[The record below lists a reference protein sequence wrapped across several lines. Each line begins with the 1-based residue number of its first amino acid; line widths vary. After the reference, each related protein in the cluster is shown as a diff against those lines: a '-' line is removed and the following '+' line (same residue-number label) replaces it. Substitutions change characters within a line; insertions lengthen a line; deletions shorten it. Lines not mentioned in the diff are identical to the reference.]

1 MKIAKVFSCVFIFCG
16 ISSYAQN
23 IEAPSWV
30 DFTQKR
36 AAGNLSEA
44 TLSDFSYTGYHFSE
58 REIPDVSNWNTLSV
72 VDYGAVPNDDNYD
85 DASIQATIN
94 AAEASGVPTVV
105 YFPAGRYVVSS
116 EATKNSP
123 ILIRK
128 SNIVLKGAGMGAGGT
143 EIYSDKFGDSANS
156 FPYRFQFAP
165 ANVTS
170 VDITNV
176 TSNIKKGDYEVVVAN
191 TNGLS
196 VGQSVDLYQR
206 NPDNIAANMPGLSF
220 NQNWIRIINNGI
232 RPYEKHIIT
241 AISGN
246 TVTFKNPVQLN
257 MPYNGTTVLK
267 THNTIEEV
275 GVQDILFTSGWKY
288 YPEIFRHHANEIVD
302 YAWRAVYFSNVKN
315 GWIKDCHF
323 KDWNEMIQ
331 IERSIAV
338 TVKDILMTGKKGH
351 TSYYSRYS
359 YGVLFENCVDNVS
372 EGLTEE
378 GKKGML
384 HGPGMRW
391 STTSSVFVNCNMQ
404 EDQAIDCHG
413 YHPYANLLD
422 NINGGVLLGNGG
434 AEEAYPNSG
443 PYLAFWNFKHEAS
456 FTSRLYDFWWL
467 SGTSQRRT
475 HTFAHPIFVGFQVG
489 AGEKIYFK
497 NQRLDEL
504 RGRQVYPNSLFDAQL
519 QLRLYDGY
527 MSASSQKENFKA
539 KFANDNDNS
548 TAWESATTGVG
559 QWIMLDFGV
568 QKPANAVM
576 LNEPTPSVNNWK
588 IDYWDE
594 TQWKP
599 ITSGQEIGA
608 NKTIL
613 FDKVTARKFR
623 FTVESMLPGKENASV
638 SFTQFSVLEVADP
651 NDTDSDGIANAED
664 ACPNTPMGAVVDAK
678 GCEVFSLPSD
688 NFSIQL
694 LGESCTGKD
703 NGQVVISAD
712 ATHDYVATIDGV
724 SYDFT
729 DTTTLTDLAPGTYDL
744 CISVTGKDYEQC
756 YGITIAGGV
765 SLSGSIQVASNS
777 AHVAV
782 ATGTAPFTVFK
793 NGELLFQTQEY
804 SFSLAVSQ
812 GDEIAVNSK
821 EACEGELITRVGML
835 ASPYAYPNP
844 TTGSFVLYVPTTAK
858 EVELEVYNIYSQQ
871 IQMGRYDVSDGKVEL
886 DINNAP
892 QGVYF
897 VKLSSEI
904 PVFIK
909 IIKN

>member
-1 MKIAKVFSCVFIFCG
+1 MKLAKVFSCVFIFCG

-23 IEAPSWV
+23 VEAPSWV

-36 AAGNLSEA
+36 AVGNLSEA

-58 REIPDVSNWNTLSV
+58 KEIPDVSNWNTLSV

-85 DASIQATIN
+85 DAAIQATIN

-143 EIYSDKFGDSANS
+143 EIFSDKFGDSDNR

-165 ANVTS
+165 TNVTS

-176 TSNIKKGDYEVVVAN
+176 TSNVKKGDYEVVVAN

-206 NPDNIAANMPGLSF
+206 NPDNIAANMPGLTF
-220 NQNWIRIINNGI
+220 NPNWIRIINNGI

-241 AISGN
+241 SISVN

-331 IERSIAV
+331 IEKSIAV
-338 TVKDILMTGKKGH
+338 TVKDILMTGKRGH
-351 TSYYSRYS
+351 TSFYSRYS
-359 YGVLFENCVDNVS
+359 YGVLFENCIDNVS

-422 NINGGVLLGNGG
+422 NVNGGVLLGNGG

-443 PYLAFWNFKHEAS
+443 PFLTFWNFKHEAS
-456 FTSRLYDFWWL
+456 FISRLYDFWWL
-467 SGTSQRRT
+467 SGDNRRRT
-475 HTFAHPIFVGFQVG
+475 HTFALPIFVGFQPG
-489 AGEKIYFK
+489 AGENIYFK

-519 QLRLYDGY
+519 QLRLYGGY
-527 MSASSQKENFKA
+527 MSASSQKENFKS
-539 KFANDNDNS
+539 KFANDNVNS
-548 TAWESATTGVG
+548 TAWESANNGVG
-559 QWIMLDFGV
+559 QWIMLDFGA
-568 QKPANAVM
+568 QKLANAVM
-576 LNEPTPSVNNWK
+576 LHEPSSSVNDWK
-588 IDYWDE
+588 LDYWDE

-599 ITSGQEIGA
+599 LTSGQGIGA

-623 FTVESMLPGKENASV
+623 FTVESMLSGKENAPV
-638 SFTQFSVLEVADP
+638 SFSEYSVLEVADP

-664 ACPNTPMGAVVDAK
+664 DCPNTPLGAVVDAQ

-694 LGESCTGKD
+694 LSETCTGKS
-703 NGQVVISAD
+703 NGQVLISATD
-712 ATHDYVATIDGV
+712 THDYVATIDGV

-729 DTTTLTDLAPGTYDL
+729 TTTTLSDLVPGTYDL

-756 YGITIAGGV
+756 YSVTIAGGV
-765 SLSGSIQVASNS
+765 SLSGQIQVTGTTAQ
-777 AHVAV
+777 VALV
-782 ATGTAPFTVFK
+782 TGTAPFTVFK
-793 NGELLFQTQEY
+793 NGQQVFQTQEK
-804 SFSLAVSQ
+804 SFTVGVAN
-812 GDEIAVNSK
+812 GDALRVTSK
-821 EACEGELITRVGML
+821 EACEGELTTRVDML
-835 ASPYAYPNP
+835 EGVRAYPNP
-844 TTGSFVLYVPTTAK
+844 TTGVFTLYVPQASNK
-858 EVELEVYNIYSQQ
+858 LDVEVYNVHSQL
-871 IQMGRYDVSDGKVEL
+871 ISSGSYDVRGGKVAL
-886 DINNAP
+886 DIHDAP

-897 VKLSSEI
+897 VKLSTPV

-909 IIKN
+909 IIKK